1 MAPAGECEGVRG
13 VFERK
18 EKKEKK
24 TRSKGWLAK
33 RISDS
38 VRDVRWVV
46 NG

>member
-1 MAPAGECEGVRG
+1 MGECEGVGG

-18 EKKEKK
+18 EKKRRRKE
-24 TRSKGWLAK
+24 WLAK

-38 VRDVRWVV
+38 VRDVGWVV